1 MVATN
6 GHEGAREMTEHPLD
20 GTTWRLIAYRSGD
33 EIAEP
38 VPDAT
43 VTLWFRLP
51 YFGGRSAVNHYQGYP
66 EFSAVSVE
74 EFVDELIERS
84 MDDGAD
90 DDADEDTDDADED
103 MDYLQSHQLRFPRF
117 HYTLMGGLAEHLALE
132 SVYKHH
138 LWAVRTWALED
149 GILTLQNAR
158 GVTILRF
165 APSKG

>member
-1 MVATN
+1 
-6 GHEGAREMTEHPLD
+6 MTEHPLD

-33 EIAEP
+33 EMVEP
-38 VPDAT
+38 VPDAM

-51 YFGGRSAVNHYQGYP
+51 YFGGRSAVNHYQGNP

-74 EFVDELIERS
+74 EFVDELTERT
-84 MDDGAD
+84 MDDDA
-90 DDADEDTDDADED
+90 DDADEDTD
-103 MDYLQSHQLRFPRF
+103 YLQSHQVRFPNF
-117 HYTLMGGLAEHLALE
+117 HRTLMRGLPEHSALE
-132 SVYKHH
+132 SVYQDH

-158 GVTILRF
+158 GATILRF